1 MDIGVFDHYEE
12 DGQLSFFGFG
22 EEDDGIWMPGDLEA
36 YGDLDGTIVEESSG
50 VEGSREG
57 SSGKEVPGETGDCCV
72 CLLRE
77 DASGDTER
85 RPVCVYM

>member
-36 YGDLDGTIVEESSG
+36 YVDPEGTT
-50 VEGSREG
+50 VEGPSGMGGVQRRSPERGFREG
-57 SSGKEVPGETGDCCV
+57 SSRGGFSEASFREQPACPG
-72 CLLRE
+72 
-77 DASGDTER
+77 
-85 RPVCVYM
+85 